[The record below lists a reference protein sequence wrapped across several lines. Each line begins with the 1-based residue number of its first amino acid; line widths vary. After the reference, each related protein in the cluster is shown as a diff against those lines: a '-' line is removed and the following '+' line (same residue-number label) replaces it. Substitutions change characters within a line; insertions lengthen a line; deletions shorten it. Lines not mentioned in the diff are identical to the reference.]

1 MSGIRISGLA
11 SGLDTESIIKDMMRA
26 QRLPVDKLKQ
36 QRQTLEWQRDSY
48 REVNLLLTNFR
59 DSTLN
64 MRLQSTFM
72 TKNTSSSNESKV
84 TATAAATAGD
94 VSYTISKIS
103 QLATSATNSSASG
116 ISTDPNNKISTTDKL
131 YSIQDKFQAGAFEW
145 KDTGTG
151 IKEDISVD
159 SAGKEF
165 TLRKLGK
172 ESIESVTGINVSGTA
187 FTVVEKLEDLDESQ
201 NQVFVDVNTGKM
213 TFSKELEA
221 DSTITAEYKSIF
233 KDSVTVSE
241 KSNEATLT
249 HVGITDFKG
258 DAVTV
263 KWYERDADGNI
274 KKDADGN
281 SIERTGTFTLNN
293 SGSALAENEF
303 SIDKETGKMTFGKD
317 LEKGATVEASYHHKY
332 FEFDMVTHT
341 SKGEAVESFKFD
353 GKDNL
358 NSVINAMNES
368 DLGIN
373 VFYDEFSDKITM
385 SRTESGNYNAAGNGK
400 EIGFR
405 NSSFLKAGLQM
416 DQTNEVGG
424 ANAKF
429 TLNGLETER
438 NSNTFTFNGVTFTLK
453 DKIDPSAGDVPVTI
467 SVTNDTTK
475 ALDNIKEF
483 VNSYNELIDKIQGK
497 LKEERYKDYTPLT
510 DEQREALSD
519 KEIEKWEEKSKSGML
534 RNDQNL
540 RSLLDKLRMDFYT
553 PLANTDSEFK
563 QLSAIGITTTAN
575 YLEGGKLQIDEA
587 KLKEA
592 LEKDPE
598 GIYNLFAADGS
609 ASGEKGISRRLRD
622 SLTSSISTITERAGS
637 GTKTN
642 SQFTIGKNLDSI
654 NTRIKDMEARLVEK
668 EDRYWKQFSA
678 METAMQKMNEQMNYL
693 MSQLGGTAG

>member
-72 TKNTSSSNESKV
+72 TKNTSASNESKV

-201 NQVFVDVNTGKM
+201 NQVFVDANTGKM

-249 HVGITDFKG
+249 HVGITDIKG

-263 KWYERDADGNI
+263 KWYE
-274 KKDADGN
+274 N
-281 SIERTGTFTLNN
+281 SIERTETFTLNN

-332 FEFDMVTHT
+332 FEFEMVTHA
-341 SKGEAVESFKFD
+341 SKGEAVELFKFD

-385 SRTESGNYNAAGNGK
+385 SRTESGNYNTTGNGK

-405 NSSFLKAGLQM
+405 NSSFLKVGLQM

-453 DKIDPSAGDVPVTI
+453 DKIDPAAGDVPVTI

-553 PLANTDSEFK
+553 PLANSDSEFK

-575 YLEGGKLQIDEA
+575 YLEGGKLQINEA

-598 GIYNLFAADGS
+598 GIYNLFAADGT